1 MNYSKNYITNTM
13 NNQKNKSGKFWAE
26 LEINNGITRIIKA
39 NKLQSLNQY
48 KTKWIPTNARN
59 LARGINNSELVIK

>member
-1 MNYSKNYITNTM
+1 MTKNNT
-13 NNQKNKSGKFWAE
+13 KNKYWAE
-26 LEINNGITRIIKA
+26 LEINNGVTRIIKA